1 MRSKRRTRRL
11 AARAPNDGT
20 RTHAGQQHRR
30 LPDRAPCR
38 RLTRPFRPVQA
49 RAAERPATPAVS
61 ASSGSESVAES
72 PADAFLEA
80 PHDAELYSRALEAAA
95 EAAEDAA
102 AFGSDGG
109 ATSVMLERRLGAG
122 PSMPPVPRL
131 SLRHAAAAH
140 ATLAGP
146 SSPAFRDAP
155 PELRSLPSQPS
166 TLDAGAPGSA
176 ARLTQAEAL
185 VWSAASAIAA
195 QRRRADDEG
204 MPEAGL
210 NGHGGGD
217 AYFHTAPADAPRDF
231 GAARAPPRDAYAQG
245 FEAGQI
251 KAAADVAA
259 RQFAAG
265 LQPLGANRPR

>member
-1 MRSKRRTRRL
+1 M
-11 AARAPNDGT
+11 
-20 RTHAGQQHRR
+20 
-30 LPDRAPCR
+30 
-38 RLTRPFRPVQA
+38 
-49 RAAERPATPAVS
+49 ERVATPERS
-61 ASSGSESVAES
+61 ASSSGLGSVTES
-72 PADAFLEA
+72 PADDFAEA

-122 PSMPPVPRL
+122 PSMPPAPRL

-146 SSPAFRDAP
+146 GSPAFRDAP
-155 PELRSLPSQPS
+155 PELRCLPSQPS

-195 QRRRADDEG
+195 QRRQVDDEG
-204 MPEAGL
+204 MQEAGL
-210 NGHGGGD
+210 NGNGG
-217 AYFHTAPADAPRDF
+217 AAEYYHSAPAATRNF
-231 GAARAPPRDAYAQG
+231 GAARDTYAQG
-245 FEAGQI
+245 FEEGRLE
-251 KAAADVAA
+251 AAAAVAA
-259 RQFAAG
+259 LQFAAG
-265 LQPLGANRPR
+265 LQPITAPAGANGAYRPQ

>member
-1 MRSKRRTRRL
+1 VVT
-11 AARAPNDGT
+11 P
-20 RTHAGQQHRR
+20 
-30 LPDRAPCR
+30 
-38 RLTRPFRPVQA
+38 
-49 RAAERPATPAVS
+49 ERS
-61 ASSGSESVAES
+61 ASGSGSASVTES
-72 PADAFLEA
+72 PADGFAEA

-122 PSMPPVPRL
+122 PSMPPQPRL

-195 QRRRADDEG
+195 QRRQVDDEG

-210 NGHGGGD
+210 MGSNGGGAD
-217 AYFHTAPADAPRDF
+217 AYFHTAPAAAPGGDS
-231 GAARAPPRDAYAQG
+231 AAGRAPPRDAYAQG

-251 KAAADVAA
+251 EAAAAVAA
-259 RQFAAG
+259 RRFAAG
-265 LQPLGANRPR
+265 LQPLGAYRPQ